1 MSRSLDQTATGE
13 IEDFATW
20 ILNVG
25 DGCAQGIGP
34 NVDDDTTVIKI
45 PNDLLVSPGN
55 NPTQTICSII
65 YPDFAKKFTDIS
77 YLKSC
82 HINLCL
88 NYKLE
93 KKGGTIQI
101 YVARIWHSINY
112 KQAND
117 IISLDFLATDDK
129 GNAIQAIIHKIHM
142 KEFESILKEGNVY
155 CISNFKVSKP
165 KKSYNVIS
173 APCAITITSK
183 TKIVKASSSALSFQR
198 NYFQFLEF
206 EHLPHRYKIN
216 ETLTDI
222 ISLIISMSKVT
233 AIYVSNKSTKD
244 NHLLLRVLHPN
255 YVDLNIPIVADMKA
269 RFDEKNAPVLLLDVC
284 QRPQIPP
291 DQQENHNRVT
301 IKQLLQIDHSK
312 AQTKTY
318 TCIATIKEF
327 ESIEIWYYIGCKICM
342 KTLQQISDTFWC
354 PDAKHGEQLPYL

>member
-13 IEDFATW
+13 IKDFATW

-34 NVDDDTTVIKI
+34 NVDDDTTIIKI
-45 PNDLLVSPGN
+45 PNDLLE
-55 NPTQTICSII
+55 IM
-65 YPDFAKKFTDIS
+65 S
-77 YLKSC
+77 YQPLSELQIGK
-82 HINLCL
+82 
-88 NYKLE
+88 E
-93 KKGGTIQI
+93 GGTIQI
-101 YVARIWHSINY
+101 CVARIWHSINY

-142 KEFESILKEGNVY
+142 KEFESILKEGHVY
-155 CISNFKVSKP
+155 CISDFKVSKP

-173 APCAITITSK
+173 APSAITITSK

-198 NYFQFLEF
+198 HYFQFLEF

-216 ETLTDI
+216 ETLTGLKSKPI
-222 ISLIISMSKVT
+222 IILAAMTVGEYQGQPSVASCSASK
-233 AIYVSNKSTKD
+233 I
-244 NHLLLRVLHPN
+244 

-269 RFDEKNAPVLLLDVC
+269 RFDEKNAPVLLLDVR

-312 AQTKTY
+312 TQIETY
-318 TCIATIKEF
+318 TCIAKIKEF
-327 ESIEIWYYIGCKICM
+327 DCTEGWYYIGCKICM

-354 PDAKHGEQLPYL
+354 PDAKHGEQLPHLCTEQKQDKHG